1 MDYDENMNA
10 MVNAAGAEAIK
21 PAEIDAREAYARGRR
36 EAIEEAA
43 LYLED
48 VGGKK
53 EDGVIIAAAG
63 WITEHE
69 AELNAKGPR
78 RGK

>member
-43 LYLED
+43 GLARLMFPH
-48 VGGKK
+48 G
-53 EDGVIIAAAG
+53 AAAFV
-63 WITEHE
+63 
-69 AELNAKGPR
+69 AELTKGPR
-78 RGK
+78 RGQ